1 MTKTAKRYLLAV
13 ILLAGL
19 VATILPSC
27 IRHNVYSK
35 VYSIDDSGWSI
46 YNQLIFPAPISDT
59 LSPSDILLTIRSN
72 SGYPYRNIFLFITT
86 TSPEGYSIKDTIEYY
101 LADEK
106 GNWLGKGLGD
116 IHELTVPFKT
126 NVIFPYSGIYQF
138 RVEQGMRTEDLE
150 GIIDVGLSI
159 TKND

>member
-1 MTKTAKRYLLAV
+1 MTKNAKRYFLAV
-13 ILLAGL
+13 ILLA
-19 VATILPSC
+19 AMAAAILPSC
-27 IRHNVYSK
+27 VRKNVYSK
-35 VYSIDDSGWSI
+35 VYSIDEPGWSI
-46 YNQLIFPAPISDT
+46 YNQLIFSAPISDT
-59 LSPSDILLTIRSN
+59 LTPSDILLTIRSN

-86 TSPEGYSIKDTIEYY
+86 TSPEGYSIKDTLEYY

-126 NVIFPYSGIYQF
+126 NVVFPYAGNYQF
-138 RVEQGMRTEDLE
+138 RIEQGMRTDDLE

-159 TKND
+159 IKRD